1 MKGFDKITQK
11 LHKKVTLDSY
21 ELKVPK
27 NTKAPKH
34 QGDVYRCGVY
44 LSKEISDKLLDIYT
58 YYHKNGK
65 RKNRSEIIS
74 DALELL
80 YTELEL

>member
-1 MKGFDKITQK
+1 MKGFEKVTQK

-21 ELKVPK
+21 EMSMPK

-34 QGDVYRCGVY
+34 QSEIYRCGVY
-44 LSKEISDKLLDIYT
+44 LSKEVSDKLLDIYT
-58 YYHKNGK
+58 HYHKTGE

-74 DALELL
+74 ESLELL
-80 YTELEL
+80 YTKLKL